1 MTVIKRY
8 EEKYRADVQHICLE
22 TGPGDSFTDKRV
34 GDYILSTYCNYYL
47 DNEAENCFILVDEET
62 DKAVG
67 YILCCPDFKR
77 FEKGIKKYFKSFSE
91 TGFENAME
99 CRTELIAHKIFSPL
113 YPAHLHIN
121 LNENYRNGGY
131 GTKLIQTLLE
141 ELKAQEVKGISLIC
155 DYSNKSAI
163 RFYRKNGF
171 VTGFNMFFKGY
182 LMVRKI
188 K

>member
-1 MTVIKRY
+1 MTTIKKF

-22 TGPGDSFTDKRV
+22 TGPGDSFTNPRV

-47 DNEAENCFILVDEET
+47 DNEAENCFVLVDEDI

-67 YILCCPDFKR
+67 YILCCSDFRKY
-77 FEKGIKKYFKSFSE
+77 ENGIKKYFKSFSE
-91 TGFENAME
+91 AGFSNAME
-99 CRTELIAHKIFSPL
+99 CRGELLAHKLFSL
-113 YPAHLHIN
+113 NYPAHLHIN
-121 LNENYRNGGY
+121 LNENYRNGGN

-141 ELKAQEVKGISLIC
+141 ELKAKDVKGISLIC
-155 DYSNKSAI
+155 DYSNKGAI
-163 RFYRKNGF
+163 KFYKKNGF
-171 VTGFNMFFKGY
+171 SAGLNMFFKGF